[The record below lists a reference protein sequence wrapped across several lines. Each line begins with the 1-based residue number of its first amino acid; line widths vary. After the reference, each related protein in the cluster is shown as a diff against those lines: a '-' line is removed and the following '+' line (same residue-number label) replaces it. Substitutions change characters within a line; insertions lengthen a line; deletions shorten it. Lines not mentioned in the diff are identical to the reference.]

1 MKVTRA
7 ARQFSNKLS
16 AAHGEQSLLTNET
29 ECFSFHTK
37 LQCCY
42 LNNNGNAAVRANFST
57 NSRMGHWSGWCR
69 RFLSGVDAA
78 GNQTT
83 VNLSTHSRR
92 SHRQVVNTTTFV
104 RSGSLRFTVTM
115 ISKIRP
121 LSTLAALVVG
131 RADFT
136 NESTRGSHRTDRC
149 RRLLHTSMQV
159 PELRQPLH
167 SRRALQQAVTT
178 ISMIR
183 VPLRCRHSQPLERT
197 P

>member
-1 MKVTRA
+1 MYFKYFLLKTRFITTQNKTDYTSNQMQCIHLTNKDKLPYNTVQRRQWHSQSNCIRTSHWRQGSHHNDWRTFFLKVDTRA

-69 RFLSGVDAA
+69 RFLSGVGAA

-83 VNLSTHSRR
+83 VNLSTH
-92 SHRQVVNTTTFV
+92 N
-104 RSGSLRFTVTM
+104 
-115 ISKIRP
+115 
-121 LSTLAALVVG
+121 
-131 RADFT
+131 
-136 NESTRGSHRTDRC
+136 DR
-149 RRLLHTSMQV
+149 
-159 PELRQPLH
+159 
-167 SRRALQQAVTT
+167 
-178 ISMIR
+178 
-183 VPLRCRHSQPLERT
+183 
-197 P
+197 